1 MSAAEHKS
9 HRCGTVAIVGR
20 PNVGKS
26 TLLNALVGQKLSI
39 TSRKPQTTRHRVTG
53 VLSRPGV
60 QYVFV
65 DTPGFQTLHGGP
77 LNRALNRAVRAALE
91 GVDAVLFVVQAGRL
105 EDADRV
111 VQRLLPQRV
120 PVVLVAN
127 KSDRVGGPE
136 RMLPFLKSM
145 GEASEFAAIV
155 PVSAARGR
163 GLGELLKVLAPLLP
177 EQPPMFDEETLTD
190 RSERF
195 LAAELVREKLF
206 RLLGEEVPYGAAVT
220 IDQFREEGRL
230 RHIHASIVVDKENH
244 KAIIVG
250 KGGMKLKA
258 IASAARRDMEKLL
271 GGKVFLEVWVKVRGG
286 WTEDAASLRRLGI
299 EHVSR
304 GRIDREAAFVLR
316 VSVLG
321 TKLLVEAFS
330 RTHGRLPRRQGR
342 APAGLVAPR
351 LLAFQPLTIAWSGAG
366 CAHAR
371 ALRVARRASAAPWRG
386 AALRFYVN
394 ELLLRL
400 LPREDLTTI
409 FDQYAL
415 AVAQLARGVAG
426 GPVLRA
432 FERRFLQ

>member
-145 GEASEFAAIV
+145 GEASGFAAIV

-177 EQPPMFDEETLTD
+177 ERPPMFDEETLTD

-299 EHVSR
+299 EHV
-304 GRIDREAAFVLR
+304 
-316 VSVLG
+316 
-321 TKLLVEAFS
+321 
-330 RTHGRLPRRQGR
+330 
-342 APAGLVAPR
+342 
-351 LLAFQPLTIAWSGAG
+351 
-366 CAHAR
+366 
-371 ALRVARRASAAPWRG
+371 
-386 AALRFYVN
+386 
-394 ELLLRL
+394 
-400 LPREDLTTI
+400 
-409 FDQYAL
+409 
-415 AVAQLARGVAG
+415 
-426 GPVLRA
+426 
-432 FERRFLQ
+432 